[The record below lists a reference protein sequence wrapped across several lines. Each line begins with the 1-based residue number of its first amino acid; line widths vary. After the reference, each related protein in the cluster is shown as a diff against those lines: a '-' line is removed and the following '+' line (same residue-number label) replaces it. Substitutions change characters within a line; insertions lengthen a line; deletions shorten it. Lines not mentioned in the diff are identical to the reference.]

1 MELNIKVNDE
11 KEAEKILKILSTLQQ
26 DIDVN
31 IEDANEEKEYPKEE
45 VDTNDLIGNGSS
57 IYEIMND
64 SIYKLEESPFD
75 IDMPSKNYK
84 FINIFTGEIHEQY
97 TVNFNNLFIKN
108 ELIKELEK
116 RKKTSIP
123 FDYTD
128 HDACLEAVKN
138 DPYALQYVKEQTEDI
153 CLEAVKQNGC
163 ALKYVKNQSTEICL
177 EAVKLDGFDL
187 QYVREQTEGICLEA
201 VKRNGLALMYVKNQT
216 EDICM
221 EAVKQCGLALKY
233 VKNQTKDIC
242 IEAVKQRGSIKS
254 IIKYVDMNI
263 IDKLLEEYDVEGK

>member
-97 TVNFNNLFIKN
+97 TVNFNNLFNKN

-138 DPYALQYVKEQTEDI
+138 DPYALRYVKEQTEDICLEAVNQNSMALMYVKNQTEDI

-163 ALKYVKNQSTEICL
+163 ALRYVKEQTEDICLAAVKQDGCALRYVKEQTEDICL
-177 EAVKLDGFDL
+177 EAVKK
-187 QYVREQTEGICLEA
+187 Y
-201 VKRNGLALMYVKNQT
+201 
-216 EDICM
+216 
-221 EAVKQCGLALKY
+221 GLALKY
-233 VKNQTKDIC
+233 VREQTPEICMEAIKEYGIKNVINYIDID
-242 IEAVKQRGSIKS
+242 V
-254 IIKYVDMNI
+254 

>member
-75 IDMPSKNYK
+75 IDMPSRNYK
-84 FINIFTGEIHEQY
+84 FRNIFTGEIHEQY
-97 TVNFNNLFIKN
+97 TVNFNNLFNKN
-108 ELIKELEK
+108 KLIKELEK
-116 RKKTSIP
+116 RKKTSIL

-138 DPYALQYVKEQTEDI
+138 DPYALQYVKVQTHDICMEAVKKNGYSLKHIKEQTEDI
-153 CLEAVKQNGC
+153 CLEAVKQNG
-163 ALKYVKNQSTEICL
+163 LVLMYVKEQTEDICL
-177 EAVKLDGFDL
+177 AAVKQNGYALRYVKEQTEELCMEAVKQYSLAL
-187 QYVREQTEGICLEA
+187 QYVREQTE
-201 VKRNGLALMYVKNQT
+201 
-216 EDICM
+216 DICM
-221 EAVKQCGLALKY
+221 EAIKEYGI
-233 VKNQTKDIC
+233 KNVINYIDID
-242 IEAVKQRGSIKS
+242 V
-254 IIKYVDMNI
+254 